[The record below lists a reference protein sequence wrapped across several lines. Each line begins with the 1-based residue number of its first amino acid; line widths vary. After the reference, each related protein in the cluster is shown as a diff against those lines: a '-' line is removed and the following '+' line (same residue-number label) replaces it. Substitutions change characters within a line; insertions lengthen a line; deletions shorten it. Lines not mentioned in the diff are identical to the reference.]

1 MVRRSIYNLYVVQI
15 AIGTALH
22 FHATLK
28 AIFPTSPFSL
38 YAFFLARILRTFV
51 AASDD
56 AHFVNFS
63 FSRRAFSTEKE

>member
-1 MVRRSIYNLYVVQI
+1 MYVVQI

-28 AIFPTSPFSL
+28 AIFPFNPFSL
-38 YAFFLARILRTFV
+38 YAFFLARILQTFV

-56 AHFVNFS
+56 AHFVNLPFS
-63 FSRRAFSTEKE
+63 GKAFSIEKE